1 MDKKAIQTLTA
12 EKLFTSL
19 NKYRLHPET
28 VYLKAVD
35 FAGNVIFDDI
45 LKIDLFK
52 IDKFIKELHKLSEI
66 YKIDIIARYMGFS
79 SDEVVITFKHSL

>member
-1 MDKKAIQTLTA
+1 MDKKTVQTLTA

-19 NKYRLHPET
+19 NKYRQHPET

-35 FAGNVIFDDI
+35 FVGNVIFDDI
-45 LKIDLFK
+45 LKVDLFK
-52 IDKFIKELHKLSEI
+52 IDKFIKELHKLSEV
-66 YKIDIIARYMGFS
+66 YKIDVVIRYRGFS

>member
-1 MDKKAIQTLTA
+1 MNKKAVQTLTA

-19 NKYRLHPET
+19 NKYRQHPET

-52 IDKFIKELHKLSEI
+52 IDKFIKELHKLSEV
-66 YKIDIIARYMGFS
+66 YKIDIVTRYKGFS
-79 SDEVVITFKHSL
+79 ADDVIITFKHSL